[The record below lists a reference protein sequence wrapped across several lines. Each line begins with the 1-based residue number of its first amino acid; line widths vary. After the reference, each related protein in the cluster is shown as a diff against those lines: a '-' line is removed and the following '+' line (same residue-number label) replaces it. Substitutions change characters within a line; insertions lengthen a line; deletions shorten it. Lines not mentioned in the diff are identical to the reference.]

1 MSCEQA
7 DILLYYLENIEGVE
21 SAKVYER
28 TADAVVRYAAD
39 KDGFVRQ
46 NIIKEVQKFVY
57 DKVEVPDG
65 LIENSGREL
74 NREFQEK
81 LIGQITA
88 HYARKFLLPA
98 PFRAVYTGIKSLGY
112 IWKGLQTLAQRKL
125 EVPVLD
131 ATAIGVSILRGNYD
145 TAGSVMFLLGIGEL
159 LEDWTHKKS
168 VGDLARIMSLNV
180 EKVWLK
186 TEDGEILV
194 PYSQIKQGDSI
205 VVHMGNVI
213 PFDGTVLA
221 GEAMVNQASL
231 TGESYAG

>member
-1 MSCEQA
+1 M
-7 DILLYYLENIEGVE
+7 
-21 SAKVYER
+21 
-28 TADAVVRYAAD
+28 
-39 KDGFVRQ
+39 
-46 NIIKEVQKFVY
+46 QKFVY

-159 LEDWTHKKS
+159 LEDWTHKKC
-168 VGDLARIMSLNV
+168 G
-180 EKVWLK
+180 
-186 TEDGEILV
+186 
-194 PYSQIKQGDSI
+194 
-205 VVHMGNVI
+205 
-213 PFDGTVLA
+213 
-221 GEAMVNQASL
+221 
-231 TGESYAG
+231 

>member
-1 MSCEQA
+1 M
-7 DILLYYLENIEGVE
+7 
-21 SAKVYER
+21 
-28 TADAVVRYAAD
+28 
-39 KDGFVRQ
+39 
-46 NIIKEVQKFVY
+46 QKFVY

-159 LEDWTHKKS
+159 LED
-168 VGDLARIMSLNV
+168 
-180 EKVWLK
+180 
-186 TEDGEILV
+186 
-194 PYSQIKQGDSI
+194 
-205 VVHMGNVI
+205 
-213 PFDGTVLA
+213 
-221 GEAMVNQASL
+221 
-231 TGESYAG
+231 